1 MSEQAANGAGAMGHR
16 HAERNNLA
24 ILFVELEAGKVLDS
38 WPSRIVI
45 GRVR

>member
-1 MSEQAANGAGAMGHR
+1 MSEQAVNGAGVMGHR

-24 ILFVELEAGKVLDS
+24 IRFLKLEAGKVLDS
-38 WPSRIVI
+38 WLSRMVI